1 MREDRRTSGGRVPAS
16 TLFVHVHRAGEAQDH
31 PIGHIILSMK
41 SSSQR
46 DHEHN
51 GRAPY
56 EWAWDAVCCAVLCA
70 HRVECRRRRRVRATN
85 HKQ

>member
-1 MREDRRTSGGRVPAS
+1 MKMREDRRTSGGRVPAS
-16 TLFVHVHRAGEAQDH
+16 TLFVHVRRAGKAQDD

-56 EWAWDAVCCAVLCA
+56 EWAWDAVCPSSGV
-70 HRVECRRRRRVRATN
+70 
-85 HKQ
+85 